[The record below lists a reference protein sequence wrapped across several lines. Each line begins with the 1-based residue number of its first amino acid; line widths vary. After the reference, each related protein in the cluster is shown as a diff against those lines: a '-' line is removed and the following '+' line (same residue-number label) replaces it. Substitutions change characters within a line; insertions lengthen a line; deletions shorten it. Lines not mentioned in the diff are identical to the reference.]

1 MGKRGTG
8 TRYPDAALVRKTR
21 LTTRGE
27 AVTHGAMLT
36 YSMKTMGRLSFALLL
51 SCAALAAP
59 ENDLFDAAWKGNI
72 PAAQK
77 ALDAGADINAR
88 AKTEKN
94 SYLTQPIIAA
104 SQHADIE
111 MLRFLFS
118 RGADAN
124 VQVFWG
130 GNALAYL
137 REAPR
142 DSKRTEAFKWLVQN
156 TNIDVNHLSKDGKNL
171 GALYTEKGATDLLL
185 CLKEHAAYRYGAEIQ
200 MEQIDAAM
208 SFNDKQLRLLDA
220 VKAGDLAGCK
230 EWIAQGAQCSA
241 PVNSTTGH
249 PLLNAFLTAC
259 RCGQLDIARYFAEEC
274 GARVNDKAIHQ
285 QNSLMFAA
293 QAPREKRLEMFTW
306 LLENTDADP
315 FYVNSDKKSVRDI
328 ALANAAGEIVAL
340 IDKKAE
346 ELAKSCP
353 VTQEALKQQKKRVEH
368 YKKALAKEDK
378 QYQRL
383 LNEKEDHGFEAK
395 IWDEVSHD
403 LGGLTD
409 VNDNRRL
416 NEHRKSRNADHR
428 AAAVKNQRVTN
439 LKQAYERETVKYRKM
454 VNEYNVAHPTAPVK
468 P

>member
-1 MGKRGTG
+1 MLSYTIKGFAV
-8 TRYPDAALVRKTR
+8 PALSLVVSFVAA
-21 LTTRGE
+21 
-27 AVTHGAMLT
+27 
-36 YSMKTMGRLSFALLL
+36 
-51 SCAALAAP
+51 AAP

-104 SQHADIE
+104 AQHADIE

-137 REAPR
+137 REAPCN
-142 DSKRTEAFKWLVQN
+142 SKRAEAFKWLVRN
-156 TNIDVNHLSKDGKNL
+156 TDIDVNHLSKDGKNL
-171 GALYTEKGATDLLL
+171 GALYTEKGAADLLL

-200 MEQIDAAM
+200 MAQIYATM
-208 SFNDKQLRLLDA
+208 SFNDKQLRLREA
-220 VKAGDLAGCK
+220 VNAGDLAGCR

-241 PVNSTTGH
+241 PVNSTEGQ

-259 RCGQLDIARYFAEEC
+259 LRGQLDIARYFAEEC

-285 QNSLMFAA
+285 QNALMFAA
-293 QAPREKRLEMFTW
+293 QAPRETRYAMFKW
-306 LLENTDADP
+306 LLDNTDVDP
-315 FYVNSDKKSVRDI
+315 FYVNSDHKSVREV
-328 ALANAAGEIVAL
+328 ALSCAAGEIVAL
-340 IDKKAE
+340 IDKKAD
-346 ELAKSCP
+346 ELAKSCS
-353 VTQEALKQQKKRVEH
+353 VTLDALKQQKQRVEH

-378 QYQRL
+378 QYQHLIR
-383 LNEKEDHGFEAK
+383 EKEDHGFEAK

-403 LGGLTD
+403 LGGLTE

-428 AAAVKNQRVTN
+428 AAAVKNQRSTN

-454 VNEYNVAHPTAPVK
+454 VNEYNAAHPTAPYR